1 MKYRATVDEK
11 TGTLVWENGK
21 QPSAK
26 EIGAVNFTG
35 WERADYVRDYE
46 ARPEKHPT
54 GEDNIRYCELKT
66 QTSRDD
72 ISSLYRGDKR
82 KKRFF

>member
-1 MKYRATVDEK
+1 MRFKAIVNES
-11 TGTLVWENGK
+11 TGTIDWQDGK
-21 QPSAK
+21 QPSVK

-46 ARPEKHPT
+46 ARPDKHPT

-66 QTSRDD
+66 QSSRDD
-72 ISSLYRGDKR
+72 VRDYHRQTKR